1 MTKQKVAV
9 VTGGSGVLGKA
20 FCLALAQNG
29 YKVAILGRDLAK
41 AEELANTINQTG
53 GTALAV
59 NADVTNRDSLEAA
72 ARQVEQQ
79 LGSCDVLINGAG
91 GNHPK
96 GTSSAEYYSN
106 ELSSQANA
114 TSFFDLEL
122 DGIDFVFKLNFLG
135 TLLPSQVFGKQMLH
149 KSHATIINISSMS
162 AFTPLTKI
170 PSYSAAKAAV
180 NNFTQWL
187 AVHFA
192 KTNIR
197 VNAIAP
203 GFFLTQQNHNLL
215 KNADGS
221 WTPRAEKIIAHT
233 PMARFGEAKELLG
246 TLLWLADET
255 ASGFVNGV
263 VIPVDGGFSA
273 YSGV

>member
-1 MTKQKVAV
+1 MKQSKVAV

-20 FCLALAQNG
+20 FCQALAEHG

-41 AEELANTINQTG
+41 AQELADAINQTG
-53 GTALAV
+53 GTALAI
-59 NADVTNRDSLEAA
+59 NADVTNRASLEAA
-72 ARQVEQQ
+72 AQQVEQQ
-79 LGSCDVLINGAG
+79 LGKCDVLINGAG

-96 GTSSAEYYSN
+96 GTSSAEYYSDD
-106 ELSSQANA
+106 LSTQANA

-135 TLLPSQVFGKQMLH
+135 TLLPSQIFGKQMLE

-162 AFTPLTKI
+162 ALTPLTKI
-170 PSYSAAKAAV
+170 PAYSAAKAAV

-203 GFFLTQQNHNLL
+203 GFFLTQQNYNLL
-215 KNADGS
+215 KNTDGS

-233 PMARFGEAKELLG
+233 PMARFGEAEELLG

>member
-20 FCLALAQNG
+20 FCQALAQHG

-41 AEELANTINQTG
+41 AQELATEINQAG
-53 GTALAV
+53 GNALAV
-59 NADVTNRDSLEAA
+59 NADVTNRTSLESAA
-72 ARQVEQQ
+72 QQVEQQ

-96 GTSSAEYYSN
+96 GTSSAEYYSDD
-106 ELSSQANA
+106 LQTQANA

-135 TLLPSQVFGKQMLH
+135 TLLPSQVFGKQMLD

-162 AFTPLTKI
+162 ALTPLTKI
-170 PSYSAAKAAV
+170 PAYSAAKAAV

-215 KNADGS
+215 KNPDGS

-233 PMARFGEAKELLG
+233 PMARFGEAEELLG